1 MDSFSELGPLDV
13 QLTRENE
20 ITGRRSGLLSSS
32 KFDSLQKAAF
42 DLFQHFMLR
51 IVMSSEG
58 VISFK
63 VASEISATMSAGLMA
78 PVYSQI
84 NPDTVGSDYRDL
96 RVALLYGQRH
106 RVAPRATMVP
116 ALLQ

>member
-1 MDSFSELGPLDV
+1 MSKNEGIREANRIIMDSFSELGPLDV

-51 IVMSSEG
+51 IVMSRRRNQLQGCFRNKRYDECRINGS
-58 VISFK
+58 
-63 VASEISATMSAGLMA
+63 GLQ
-78 PVYSQI
+78 PNQS
-84 NPDTVGSDYRDL
+84 R
-96 RVALLYGQRH
+96 YGRK
-106 RVAPRATMVP
+106 R
-116 ALLQ
+116 LS